1 MIMWYEIAATWES
14 GKTYKYQKEG
24 MIEAMKMVARLK
36 ATAEVCYCS
45 DHLVDIKITK
55 VVD

>member
-1 MIMWYEIAATWES
+1 MWYEIVATWES

-45 DHLVDIKITK
+45 DHLVDIKINN